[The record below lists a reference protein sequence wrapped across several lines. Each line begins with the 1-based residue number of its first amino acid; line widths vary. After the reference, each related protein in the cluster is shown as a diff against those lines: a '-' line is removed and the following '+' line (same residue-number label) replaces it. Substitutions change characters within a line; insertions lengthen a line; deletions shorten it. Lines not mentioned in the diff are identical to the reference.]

1 MTGILAMFRNRE
13 DAGHLL
19 AATLIERR
27 LKAPVVVALPRG
39 GVPVAAVVARALHAP
54 LDLLLVRKIGA
65 PGQPELAVAAIA
77 EGSPPSIVVDA
88 ETLGLSGTDHD
99 YVIHEANEQLKEIDR
114 RRRVYLRGRSR
125 IPLVGRTVVLVDDGL
140 ATGSTVRAALQ
151 ALRRQKP
158 LRIVLAV
165 PVAPEDAVQRLRG
178 DVDDMVCLSQP
189 EFFGGVGAHYAD
201 FHQVDDAE
209 VIALLDSVQPMASS

>member
-1 MTGILAMFRNRE
+1 MFRNRE
-13 DAGHLL
+13 EAGRLL
-19 AATLIERR
+19 AAALVERR
-27 LKAPVVVALPRG
+27 LTDPVVVALPRG
-39 GVPVAAVVARALHAP
+39 GVPVAAEVARALHAP

-77 EGSPPSIVVDA
+77 EGSPPSVVVDE
-88 ETLGLSGTDHD
+88 ETLGLSGADHD
-99 YVIHEANEQLKEIDR
+99 YVTREANEQAKEIDR

-125 IPLVGRTVVLVDDGL
+125 VPLAGRTVVLVDDGL

-151 ALRRQKP
+151 ALRRAKP
-158 LRIVLAV
+158 SRVVLAV
-165 PVAPEDAVQRLRG
+165 PVAPADTVQQLRVAV
-178 DVDDMVCLSQP
+178 DEVVCLSQP

-209 VIALLDSVQPMASS
+209 VIALLESTQRVARP

>member
-99 YVIHEANEQLKEIDR
+99 YV
-114 RRRVYLRGRSR
+114 
-125 IPLVGRTVVLVDDGL
+125 
-140 ATGSTVRAALQ
+140 
-151 ALRRQKP
+151 
-158 LRIVLAV
+158 
-165 PVAPEDAVQRLRG
+165 
-178 DVDDMVCLSQP
+178 
-189 EFFGGVGAHYAD
+189 
-201 FHQVDDAE
+201 
-209 VIALLDSVQPMASS
+209 